1 MPLTIILEEKMN
13 HKCLQNELSAY
24 LDNALTPSRRE
35 QVETHLRSCSE
46 CSDMLSAFQQ
56 NRERVAD
63 LSHPVP
69 STLKDGVMAK
79 IHTQFQDELSAYL
92 DNALAPAMR
101 QRIEAHLDTCSECS
115 DMLSAF
121 RENRERIKGL
131 EHPAPA
137 SIQAAVMA
145 TVRQQAAEV
154 RAQEPADTPWFPDIG
169 QWLSDF
175 GRWFSRPL
183 TAGATGF
190 FMFALI
196 LGFLYLYPS
205 TPEYDETL
213 DFYFGLHTEQLADTA
228 FESNVSNSVST
239 TSPEE
244 SLSTATGDDAEL
256 FLDLYLEDVGN

>member
-1 MPLTIILEEKMN
+1 MN
-13 HKCLQNELSAY
+13 HKRIQGELSAY
-24 LDNALTPSRRE
+24 LDNALTPNRHK
-35 QVETHLRSCSE
+35 QIETHLRSCSE
-46 CSDMLSAFQQ
+46 CSDMLSAFQK
-56 NRERVAD
+56 NRQRVAD

-92 DNALAPAMR
+92 DNELAPAEH
-101 QRIEAHLDTCSECS
+101 QRIEAHLHTCNECS

-121 RENRERIKGL
+121 RENRAQIKRL

-137 SIQAAVMA
+137 SIQDTVMA
-145 TVRQQAAEV
+145 TIRQQAVEAG
-154 RAQEPADTPWFPDIG
+154 AQEPAHTPRLPAIG
-169 QWLSDF
+169 QWLFDF

-213 DFYFGLHTEQLADTA
+213 DFYFGLHTEQLTDNPLK
-228 FESNVSNSVST
+228 SNVGGSISQ
-239 TSPEE
+239 TSAEDFSFTE
-244 SLSTATGDDAEL
+244 TVDDTEL
-256 FLDLYLEDVGN
+256 FLDLYLENVGD

>member
-1 MPLTIILEEKMN
+1 MN
-13 HKCLQNELSAY
+13 HKRIQGELSAY
-24 LDNALTPSRRE
+24 LDNALTPNRHK

-46 CSDMLSAFQQ
+46 CADMLSAFQK
-56 NRERVAD
+56 NRQRVAD

-69 STLKDGVMAK
+69 STLKDAVMAQ

-92 DNALAPAMR
+92 DNELAPAEH
-101 QRIEAHLDTCSECS
+101 QRIEAHLHTCNECS

-121 RENRERIKGL
+121 KENRAQVKRL

-137 SIQAAVMA
+137 SIQNAAMA
-145 TVRQQAAEV
+145 TIRQQAAEA
-154 RAQEPADTPWFPDIG
+154 RAEEPAHTPRLPNIG

-213 DFYFGLHTEQLADTA
+213 DFYFGLHTEQLVDNPLK
-228 FESNVSNSVST
+228 SNVGGPLSQ
-239 TSPEE
+239 TSAEDSAFTE
-244 SLSTATGDDAEL
+244 TVDDTEL
-256 FLDLYLEDVGN
+256 FLDLYLENVGD